1 MKLEEKL
8 VSLRKEKRLSQM
20 KLAEMMNV
28 SRQAVSRWEV
38 GSAVPS
44 TDNLKFLGRLYG
56 VSLEYLL
63 HDDAPEP
70 EKNDFT
76 EFTLSKGN
84 KTKIRLYYLVS
95 FLVLLAAVAYSA
107 VNLEYRKVSIVICL
121 VVMLVEIFRCVKTKE
136 LSLFR
141 GIIALVIFVVVLMI

>member
-1 MKLEEKL
+1 M
-8 VSLRKEKRLSQM
+8 
-20 KLAEMMNV
+20 
-28 SRQAVSRWEV
+28 
-38 GSAVPS
+38 
-44 TDNLKFLGRLYG
+44 
-56 VSLEYLL
+56 
-63 HDDAPEP
+63 
-70 EKNDFT
+70 
-76 EFTLSKGN
+76 KGN

-107 VNLEYRKVSIVICL
+107 VNLEYRKVSIAICL

>member
-1 MKLEEKL
+1 MK
-8 VSLRKEKRLSQM
+8 
-20 KLAEMMNV
+20 
-28 SRQAVSRWEV
+28 
-38 GSAVPS
+38 G
-44 TDNLKFLGRLYG
+44 D
-56 VSLEYLL
+56 
-63 HDDAPEP
+63 
-70 EKNDFT
+70 
-76 EFTLSKGN
+76 

-107 VNLEYRKVSIVICL
+107 VNLEYRKVSIAICL

>member
-1 MKLEEKL
+1 M
-8 VSLRKEKRLSQM
+8 
-20 KLAEMMNV
+20 
-28 SRQAVSRWEV
+28 
-38 GSAVPS
+38 
-44 TDNLKFLGRLYG
+44 
-56 VSLEYLL
+56 
-63 HDDAPEP
+63 
-70 EKNDFT
+70 
-76 EFTLSKGN
+76 KGN

-121 VVMLVEIFRCVKTKE
+121 VVMLVEIFRCLKTKE

>member
-20 KLAEMMNV
+20 
-28 SRQAVSRWEV
+28 
-38 GSAVPS
+38 
-44 TDNLKFLGRLYG
+44 
-56 VSLEYLL
+56 
-63 HDDAPEP
+63 
-70 EKNDFT
+70 
-76 EFTLSKGN
+76 
-84 KTKIRLYYLVS
+84 KIRLYYLVS